1 MSLVLLGLHKARMQG
16 EKKDHVKKMNNYR
29 NIFLVPLYV
38 ESSGRLVCQMGNI
51 DRYGIFLF
59 LRFDEI
65 PLDLGTCSV
74 KCTYSPPCPT

>member
-16 EKKDHVKKMNNYR
+16 GKKMNNYR